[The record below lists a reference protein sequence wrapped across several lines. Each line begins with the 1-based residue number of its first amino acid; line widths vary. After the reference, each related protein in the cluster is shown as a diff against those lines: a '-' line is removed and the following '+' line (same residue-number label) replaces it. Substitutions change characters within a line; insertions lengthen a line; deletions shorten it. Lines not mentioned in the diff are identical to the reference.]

1 MSFKS
6 EKVFDHLKVVRKNIS
21 VAHLLLKNISVAHL
35 LNLYQFSNAGF
46 QLGVNILQSASHLKY
61 KYIGIHYC
69 SCNVIR
75 FYTKILKYWIIEIQ
89 KYWTTESSPMHG
101 PSWESIPPGN
111 TLLQMQLIHW
121 NTKVALNHWKFS
133 KQCMVPKCISRCP
146 TTFHYCNVWESI
158 SCRLPPKY
166 EYIRKALQL
175 RCFRSAYKI
184 PRDKNIF
191 WNTKLLKKIT
201 ESSPMQL

>member
-6 EKVFDHLKVVRKNIS
+6 EKVFDHLKVVLKNIS

-75 FYTKILKYWIIEIQ
+75 FDTKILKYWIIEIQ

-133 KQCMVPKCISRCP
+133 KQCMVQKCISLCP
-146 TTFHYCNVWESI
+146 TTFHFI
-158 SCRLPPKY
+158 SFVMYGSQYPADCFPNMNTSGKHCSWSV
-166 EYIRKALQL
+166 L
-175 RCFRSAYKI
+175 RV
-184 PRDKNIF
+184 DKN
-191 WNTKLLKKIT
+191 T
-201 ESSPMQL
+201 ER